1 MGTMVEGRKYNFESV
16 RNSVNN
22 DQSTANKGTDYSE
35 VRCFG
40 GGADLRRNDGLDLS

>member
-40 GGADLRRNDGLDLS
+40 GGGRPTPE